1 MKLNEQNPFDD
12 LPVDPKTGESTAIK
26 SVKVD
31 NTKIKRD
38 TKQDKLK
45 PVKVDNTK
53 IKRDTKQDNKFKQ
66 AENIEWQKK
75 LIRNAI
81 IFYEAICKQLPS
93 AAGIRA
99 NIGEI
104 RRNEIFRLLGKY
116 VTIQYAPYIDM
127 LIRMIYEPTLKKSRK
142 NNQKAYD
149 YWLSRNGETGTK
161 FVYLE
166 SIDNDVMHRLDY
178 IFNGS
183 VGKQLGTDD
192 PTNKT
197 AVKFK
202 KQFLSIYPNILKAY
216 WPQDNHIMRMNGRK
230 STEEIEKL
238 VLDTY
243 KNQIFGTPKI

>member
-1 MKLNEQNPFDD
+1 MKLNEQNPFDN
-12 LPVDPKTGESTAIK
+12 LNIDPNTGESTTIK
-26 SVKVD
+26 PVKVD
-31 NTKIKRD
+31 DTKNKSD
-38 TKQDKLK
+38 KKQDKLK
-45 PVKVDNTK
+45 PVKVDDTK
-53 IKRDTKQDNKFKQ
+53 NKTDTKQDNKFTRSEKV
-66 AENIEWQKK
+66 EGKKK

-93 AAGIRA
+93 AAGRRV
-99 NIGEI
+99 NIGER

-127 LIRMIYEPTLKKSRK
+127 LIRIIYEPKLISSRQK
-142 NNQKAYD
+142 NQKAYD
-149 YWLSRNGETGTK
+149 YWLSRNGETGTN
-161 FVYLE
+161 FTYLE

-183 VGKQLGTDD
+183 VGKQLGSDD

-202 KQFLSIYPNILKAY
+202 KQFMSIYPNILKAY

-230 STEEIEKL
+230 SIEEIEKL

-243 KNQIFGTPKI
+243 KNQSFGTPKI